1 MKKVMYQIINDF
13 NAKQALAFEPIPDD
27 LRPGNGKEM
36 NVTKEILGK
45 G

>member
-1 MKKVMYQIINDF
+1 MKKVLYQIINGF

-36 NVTKEILGK
+36 GVTKEILSK